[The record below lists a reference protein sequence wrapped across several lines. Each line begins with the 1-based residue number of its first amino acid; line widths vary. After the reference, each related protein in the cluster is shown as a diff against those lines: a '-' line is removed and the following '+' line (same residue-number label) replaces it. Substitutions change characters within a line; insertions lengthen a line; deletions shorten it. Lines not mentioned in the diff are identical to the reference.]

1 MPTPSQQIVAQLA
14 AQYGSFDPTRQQL
27 LRKTYYDYVRYSPAG
42 VSSLTLFTVPLGG
55 TDPVSLLTKTAE
67 QTNLSRSAQFENVSF
82 IIYQIRTHIFLLPKN
97 RQPSAISS
105 QVYLV
110 NGGWAAVQAALVDL
124 ADQGEF
130 LMKIGQKDYFTV
142 DCPFRRM
149 PPGFGVEIGGIP
161 SATAA
166 SGTPVNFWMQ
176 QSARQQDIYTLTPP
190 QMIENQQTFTV
201 NVAFPRASSPA
212 IPQVNSA
219 NSAVD
224 IGVLFDGYVIEP
236 VQ

>member
-1 MPTPSQQIVAQLA
+1 MPTPSQEIVAQLA

-27 LRKTYYDYVRYSPAG
+27 FRKSYYDYVRYNPAG
-42 VSSLTLFTVPLGG
+42 VTSITFFSVPLGG

-67 QTNLSRSAQFENVSF
+67 QTNLSRSSQFENVSF
-82 IIYQIRTHIFLLPKN
+82 IIYQMRAHIFLLPKN
-97 RQPSAISS
+97 RQPSGISS
-105 QVYLV
+105 QSYLI
-110 NGGWAAVQAALVDL
+110 NSGWAGVQAALVDL
-124 ADQGEF
+124 ADQGLF
-130 LMKIGQKDYFTV
+130 VMKIGQKDYFNV

-166 SGTPVNFWMQ
+166 SGTPVNYWMQ
-176 QSARQQDIYTLTPP
+176 QSARQQDVYTLTPP

-201 NVAFPRASSPA
+201 AITFPRQASPA

-224 IGVLFDGYVIEP
+224 IGVIFDGYVIQP